1 MTSVRTSYGRAAA
14 VATCV
19 GLGLALLGPFGSYL
33 NGPLPERLLF
43 WLPTCWAGVALY
55 GLTARAVL
63 QRWGGTLKGW
73 LVLCLGVLAASVVEA
88 WLSRSLALYLWPHL
102 EPRYP
107 AMPQWYGQT
116 VLLGAFLTAAA
127 VLWSLHRQRGAED
140 ENAEEGLASEPG
152 PEPFAHTGTIV
163 ALQIEDHYVR
173 VHRAEGS
180 QMVLMPLK
188 HAIAAMD
195 GVEGLQTHR
204 SWWVARASVTE
215 VLGTPRSMQLRLTNG
230 LQVPVA
236 RSAVTTLREAGWL
249 SV

>member
-102 EPRYP
+102 ESKYP
-107 AMPQWYGQT
+107 AMPLWYGQT
-116 VLLGAFLTAAA
+116 VLLGGVLTLVA
-127 VLWSLHRQRGAED
+127 VLWSLHRQRVGDAEKPV
-140 ENAEEGLASEPG
+140 EAGG
-152 PEPFAHTGTIV
+152 PEPFAHPGTIL

-180 QMVLMPLK
+180 QMLLMPLK

-249 SV
+249 PA